1 MGLGMATLFD
11 RVVAIL
17 GRQFPNTALPGSSL
31 SLVRGELFS
40 IPPLY
45 HGASGGT
52 SGEDHLFSGERTNSL
67 PIFFPYSRC
76 CQSIS
81 RLMKWGAQRCAA
93 TCDLWMRLLVIW
105 SEFPFQGSYML
116 AVGRTW
122 LSRCVCLQPL
132 LVLFLSRRLEVEF
145 ASFSHPPHSECQHSR
160 TPVVGACS
168 WAFPMGVAND
178 FLSLLR
184 CFPSNPAVRD
194 TNFNSLSLLWLV
206 HVAVCRSLDGFCFH
220 CCGMSREG
228 TVEDVCTLLIYG
240 GCLHVPLLA
249 LHSPVEISNPDCA
262 VLWLQVLSCFPF
274 TVL

>member
-1 MGLGMATLFD
+1 MLSVDLTLDEMGGAEVRRNVRPVDAT
-11 RVVAIL
+11 A
-17 GRQFPNTALPGSSL
+17 GH
-31 SLVRGELFS
+31 LVR
-40 IPPLY
+40 IPV
-45 HGASGGT
+45 SGVV
-52 SGEDHLFSGERTNSL
+52 HAC
-67 PIFFPYSRC
+67 SRKNMALEVC
-76 CQSIS
+76 
-81 RLMKWGAQRCAA
+81 
-93 TCDLWMRLLVIW
+93 
-105 SEFPFQGSYML
+105 ML
-116 AVGRTW
+116 ATIVGAV
-122 LSRCVCLQPL
+122 SQQAVGSGIC
-132 LVLFLSRRLEVEF
+132 F
-145 ASFSHPPHSECQHSR
+145 FSHPPHSECQHSR